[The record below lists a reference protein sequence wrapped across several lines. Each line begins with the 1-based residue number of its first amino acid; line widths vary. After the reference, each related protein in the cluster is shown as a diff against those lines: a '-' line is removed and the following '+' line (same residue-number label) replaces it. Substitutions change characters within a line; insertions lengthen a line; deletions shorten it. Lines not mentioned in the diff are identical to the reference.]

1 MPDGKRVGL
10 VFAPDR
16 NAIDAAVTV
25 SSGDAR
31 LRLLHVV
38 PTYLPAVR
46 YGGPI
51 QSVHALCRA
60 LAAQGHVT
68 DVFTTNVDGPG
79 DSDVPLER
87 PVDLEGVQV
96 TYFPSRRMRRL
107 YWSPPMRHALFSRVA
122 DYDLVHVHAIYLW
135 PTWTAA
141 RAARARNV
149 PYIVS
154 PRGMLVPQLI
164 QRKNR
169 WIKQAWIRLIEKPNL
184 ERAAAVHTTSE
195 IEAHHL
201 GGFGWSLP
209 KVVTIPHGVDD
220 PPADTGAALSPDIAS
235 AIAGAP
241 AVLAFGR
248 ISWEKGL
255 DRLIAALPLV
265 PGARVI
271 IAGGDSGQAQA
282 LADQALKLG
291 VADRVT
297 IIARHVAGADKEALF
312 ASATAFAMTSL
323 SENFGLAAFEAMRR
337 GLPVL
342 ATPDVGMSEIVAKV
356 QAGVIVD
363 PSPDGIARG
372 LGTLLR
378 DRAAS
383 RVMGESGRA
392 LVIAEYGWNA
402 VAARMTE
409 VYRAAIRERGGRGR

>member
-1 MPDGKRVGL
+1 
-10 VFAPDR
+10 
-16 NAIDAAVTV
+16 VTAN
-25 SSGDAR
+25 SGEAR

-107 YWSPPMRHALFSRVA
+107 YWSPPMRRALFSRVTH
-122 DYDLVHVHAIYLW
+122 YDLVHVHAIYLW

-164 QRKNR
+164 QHKNR

-184 ERAAAVHTTSE
+184 ERAATVHTTSE

-201 GGFGWSLP
+201 GGFDWSLP

-220 PPADTGAALSPDIAS
+220 PQATGGATLSPDIAA

-241 AVLAFGR
+241 PVLAFGR

-255 DRLIAALPLV
+255 DRLIVALPLV
-265 PGARVI
+265 PMTRVI
-271 IAGGDSGQAQA
+271 IAGGDGGQAELLAEQA
-282 LADQALKLG
+282 RKLG

-342 ATPDVGMSEIVAKV
+342 ATPDVGMSEIVAKA

-372 LGTLLR
+372 LMTLLQ
-378 DRAAS
+378 DPAAS
-383 RVMGESGRA
+383 RFMGEGGRA

-402 VAARMTE
+402 VAARMVE
-409 VYRAAIRERGGRGR
+409 VYRTAIEERGGRGR

>member
-1 MPDGKRVGL
+1 M
-10 VFAPDR
+10 
-16 NAIDAAVTV
+16 
-25 SSGDAR
+25 
-31 LRLLHVV
+31 
-38 PTYLPAVR
+38 R

-107 YWSPPMRHALFSRVA
+107 YWSPPMRRALFARVA

-141 RAARARNV
+141 RAARARHV

-201 GGFGWSLP
+201 GGFDWSLP

-220 PPADTGAALSPDIAS
+220 PPATGAATLSPDIAA

-241 AVLAFGR
+241 PVLAFGR

-265 PGARVI
+265 PMARVI
-271 IAGGDSGQAQA
+271 IAGGDGGQAA
-282 LADQALKLG
+282 VARRSRHGKLG

-312 ASATAFAMTSL
+312 ASAARLRHDVAVGEFRARG
-323 SENFGLAAFEAMRR
+323 FRGDAARR
-337 GLPVL
+337 CRCWRRP
-342 ATPDVGMSEIVAKV
+342 MSACPRSCAKA

-372 LGTLLR
+372 LSDAAPGSR
-378 DRAAS
+378 REPRHGRERSRAGDR
-383 RVMGESGRA
+383 RIRMERSGRA
-392 LVIAEYGWNA
+392 H
-402 VAARMTE
+402 
-409 VYRAAIRERGGRGR
+409 GRGLSRRHRGAGWARAMMELLEQSPFDLSE

>member
-1 MPDGKRVGL
+1 
-10 VFAPDR
+10 
-16 NAIDAAVTV
+16 
-25 SSGDAR
+25 

-51 QSVHALCRA
+51 RSVHALCRA
-60 LAAQGHVT
+60 LAAQGHTT

-79 DSDVPLER
+79 DSDVPLGR

-96 TYFPSRRMRRL
+96 TYFPSRRLRRL
-107 YWSPPMRHALFSRVA
+107 YWSPPLRRALLDRVA

-135 PTWTAA
+135 PTWMAA
-141 RAARARNV
+141 RAARARGV

-169 WIKQAWIRLIEKPNL
+169 WIKQAWIHLIERPNL

-201 GGFGWSLP
+201 AGFGWPLQ

-220 PPADTGAALSPDIAS
+220 PPAEDGAILSPDIAA

-241 AVLAFGR
+241 PVLAFGR

-255 DRLIAALPLV
+255 DRLIAALPLA
-265 PGARVI
+265 PTARVV
-271 IAGGDSGQAQA
+271 IAGGDGGQAGA
-282 LADQALKLG
+282 LAEQARKLA

-297 IIARHVAGADKEALF
+297 IVARHVDGADKEALF
-312 ASATAFAMTSL
+312 AAAALFAMTSL

-342 ATPDVGMSEIVAKV
+342 ATPDVGMSEIVRKAD
-356 QAGVIVD
+356 AGVIVD
-363 PSPDGIARG
+363 PTAEDIARG
-372 LGTLLR
+372 LVMLLDNR
-378 DRAAS
+378 DAS
-383 RVMGESGRA
+383 RAMGRRGRD
-392 LVIAEYGWNA
+392 LVVAEYGWSA
-402 VAARMTE
+402 VAAQMTD
-409 VYRAAIRERGGRGR
+409 VYRAAIEGQGGRGK

>member
-1 MPDGKRVGL
+1 MT
-10 VFAPDR
+10 A
-16 NAIDAAVTV
+16 
-25 SSGDAR
+25 SSGNAR

-79 DSDVPLER
+79 DSDVSLER

-96 TYFPSRRMRRL
+96 TYFSSRRMRRL
-107 YWSPPMRHALFSRVA
+107 YWSPPMRRALFARVA

-141 RAARARNV
+141 RAARARHV

-164 QRKNR
+164 QGKNR

-195 IEAHHL
+195 IEARHL

-220 PPADTGAALSPDIAS
+220 PPAVSAAALSPDIAA
-235 AIAGAP
+235 AIVGAP
-241 AVLAFGR
+241 PVLAFGR

-265 PGARVI
+265 PMARVI
-271 IAGGDSGQAQA
+271 IAGGDGGQAEL
-282 LADQALKLG
+282 LAQQTRRFG
-291 VADRVT
+291 VADRVA
-297 IIARHVAGADKEALF
+297 IVSRHVAGADKEALF
-312 ASATAFAMTSL
+312 ASAAAFAMTSL

-342 ATPDVGMSEIVAKV
+342 ATPDVGMSEIVAEAE
-356 QAGVIVD
+356 AGVIVD
-363 PSPDGIARG
+363 PSPEGIASG
-372 LGTLLR
+372 LAALLQ
-378 DRAAS
+378 DRTAGRS
-383 RVMGESGRA
+383 MGERGRA

-402 VAARMTE
+402 VAGRMTE
-409 VYRAAIRERGGRGR
+409 VYRAAINGQGGRGR

>member
-1 MPDGKRVGL
+1 MT
-10 VFAPDR
+10 A
-16 NAIDAAVTV
+16 

-51 QSVHALCRA
+51 RSVHALCRA

-79 DSDVPLER
+79 DSAVPLER

-96 TYFPSRRMRRL
+96 TYFPSKRLRRL
-107 YWSPPMRHALFSRVA
+107 YWSPPMRRALLARIA

-135 PTWTAA
+135 PTWMAA
-141 RAARARNV
+141 RAARARGV
-149 PYIVS
+149 PYVVS

-195 IEAHHL
+195 VEAHHL
-201 GGFGWSLP
+201 RGFGWPLS

-220 PPADTGAALSPDIAS
+220 PSAIPGAALSPDIAA

-265 PGARVI
+265 PATRVI
-271 IAGGDSGQAQA
+271 VAGGDGGQAEA
-282 LADQALKLG
+282 LAAQARKLD
-291 VADRVT
+291 VAGRVT
-297 IIARHVAGADKEALF
+297 IIARHVDGADKEALF
-312 ASATAFAMTSL
+312 ASAAAFAATSL

-342 ATPDVGMSEIVAKV
+342 ATPDVGMSEIVAKAE
-356 QAGVIVD
+356 AGVIVD
-363 PSPDGIARG
+363 PSPHGIARG
-372 LGTLLR
+372 LVTLLQ
-378 DRAAS
+378 DREAG
-383 RVMGESGRA
+383 RIMGERGRA

-402 VAARMTE
+402 VAGRMTE
-409 VYRAAIRERGGRGR
+409 LYRGAIGQGGRGR

>member
-1 MPDGKRVGL
+1 
-10 VFAPDR
+10 
-16 NAIDAAVTV
+16 
-25 SSGDAR
+25 

-68 DVFTTNVDGPG
+68 DVFTTNVDGQG

-107 YWSPPMRHALFSRVA
+107 YWSPPMRRALLARVA

-141 RAARARNV
+141 RAARARHV

-184 ERAAAVHTTSE
+184 ERAASVHTTSE

-209 KVVTIPHGVDD
+209 KVVTVPHGVDD
-220 PPADTGAALSPDIAS
+220 PPAASAAALAPDIAA

-255 DRLIAALPLV
+255 DRLIAALPLL
-265 PGARVI
+265 PAARVI
-271 IAGGDSGQAQA
+271 IAGGDGGQAGA
-282 LADQALKLG
+282 LAEQARKLD
-291 VADRVT
+291 VAGRVT

-312 ASATAFAMTSL
+312 GSATAFAMTSL

-342 ATPDVGMSEIVAKV
+342 ATPDVGMSEIVARAE
-356 QAGVIVD
+356 AGVIVD
-363 PSPDGIARG
+363 PSPEGIARG
-372 LGTLLR
+372 LATLLLDR
-378 DRAAS
+378 DAGRT
-383 RVMGESGRA
+383 MGERGRA
-392 LVIAEYGWNA
+392 LVIAEYGWDA

-409 VYRAAIRERGGRGR
+409 VYRAAIDGQDGRGR